1 MPDIDEKTTTK
12 HPGALRRVL
21 ERLDEYEPVR
31 RLVALARVGHRGRV
45 PLTGLAGSSRSL
57 VLGHLAQ
64 KSAGRLLLVVT
75 TDGDQAADLAEE
87 LSCVL
92 GESRV
97 GHFPARQILPYD
109 FRAPVGEIMGQR
121 IKTLSDMLAGR
132 LSAVVCPL
140 RALLEPTIDRAEL
153 QRSHISLG
161 VGDEVDLDDLVRRL
175 VDLGFK
181 RVPVVEEVGD
191 FALRGGLVD
200 FFTPGSSAPV
210 RVELFGDEVDTIRHF
225 DVATQRTVGQVDQVT
240 VLPKREVPITHQ
252 TLEEYLDDLP
262 EGDAEYIR
270 SRYLNDPELPGLE
283 WLAILFGLSQGA
295 LLDYIAPDA
304 VIVTH
309 GEGALRSDA
318 DDMLAEA
325 AKLRDRLSLHF
336 SRLPEAERYFRPIE
350 STFASLSERLHL
362 DILPFKG
369 GHSESIDF
377 GCVDHPAV
385 GSRLDTLGGLLTD
398 FSSSGMEYFIATDS
412 PSQVERLRHL
422 LSEREEITVTPSVE
436 VADIKSGFLCAKAG
450 VAILTDRQI
459 FGRYQRRIRRK
470 KYKEGVAIGDYASLN
485 RKDYVV
491 HTEHG
496 IARYLGL
503 ETIDVDARK
512 RDCLLL
518 EYAEGDRLFVPIEEF
533 NRVSKYAGKD
543 TAPQL
548 SHLGGPGWEKLKKRT
563 RKAIETM
570 AADLIRLYAERKA
583 QPGYSFG
590 EDTVWLSQLEASFP
604 FEETKDQLKA
614 INDVKYDMASDRAMD
629 RLICG
634 DVGYGKT
641 EVAIRAAF
649 KAIEHGKQVAVL
661 VPTTI
666 LAQQH
671 LQTFA
676 DRLVDFPVRI
686 EMLSRFR
693 SRKEQLEVVDDL
705 VAGKVDLV
713 IGTHR
718 LFSKDIA
725 FKDLGLLIVDEEHR
739 FGVRHKEKLRKLRAN
754 VDTISMSATPI
765 PRTLQ
770 MALTGV
776 RDMSLIA
783 TSPKDRLPIA
793 TEIVE
798 FDPGLIATAILREVD
813 RGGQVFFVHNRVQ
826 TIDAMHRFLLKLLP
840 QLRIGVGH
848 GQMHEKELEGVM
860 LGFLNR
866 AYDVLLCTSIIESG
880 LDIPNANTIIINRA
894 DRFGLAQLYQIRGRV
909 GRSSRRAY
917 AYLLTPPTR
926 LMGGDA
932 IKRLRALE
940 AHSDLG
946 TGFGLAMR
954 DLEIRGAGTILGARQ
969 SGFIEEVGF
978 DMYNKLLEDAIA
990 RLKGEPIVE
999 LPQTRLEL
1007 DIETYLSD
1015 GYINDRHHKVDLYR
1029 RLADARTLD
1038 DVERIRDEMTDRFG
1052 RMPQSATNLIEA
1064 TAVKIA
1070 ASLLQIEKVRI
1081 KRGRAVL
1088 QFAEGHMLTRHVIET
1103 FRKATDCP
1111 LEFSVVGQATTFM
1124 DLGPVHVD
1132 QRLSYLRGVLCKV

>member
-1 MPDIDEKTTTK
+1 MPET
-12 HPGALRRVL
+12 RVTEISSSSRSL
-21 ERLDEYEPVR
+21 QRVVDRLVEHEPVERLIS
-31 RLVALARVGHRGRV
+31 LAESHHVGRV
-45 PLTGLAGSSRSL
+45 PLSGLAGSSQSL
-57 VLGHLAQ
+57 ILSSLARET
-64 KSAGRLLLVVT
+64 SRPVLVVT
-75 TDGDQAADLAEE
+75 ADGDQSADLAEE
-87 LSCVL
+87 MSLLLS
-92 GESRV
+92 ETSV

-121 IKTLSDMLAGR
+121 IKTLSDLLSGK

-140 RALLEPTIDRAEL
+140 RALIEPTIDKGEL
-153 QRSHISLG
+153 ERSHISLRI
-161 VGDEVDLDDLVRRL
+161 GDEVDLDDLVRRL

-181 RVPVVEEVGD
+181 RMPVVEEVGD

-200 FFTPGSSAPV
+200 FFTPGASSPV

-225 DVATQRTVGQVDQVT
+225 DVASQRTIGRIEQVT

-252 TLEEYLDDLP
+252 TLEGYLDELP
-262 EGDAEYIR
+262 ESDAEYIR

-295 LLDYIAPDA
+295 LMDYLSEDTI
-304 VIVTH
+304 VVTH
-309 GEGALRSDA
+309 GEGSLRGSA
-318 DDMLAEA
+318 DDMLTEA
-325 AKLRDRLSLHF
+325 QKLRNRLSSHF
-336 SRLPEAERYFRPIE
+336 SRLPEADQYYRPIDE
-350 STFASLSERLHL
+350 TFASFSSHLHL

-369 GHSESIDF
+369 GHGEVVDF
-377 GCVDHPAV
+377 GCVEHPSV
-385 GSRLDTLGGLLTD
+385 GSRLDILGSLLSD
-398 FSSSGMEYFIATDS
+398 FASSGLEYFIATDS
-412 PSQVERLRHL
+412 QSQADRLSHL
-422 LSEREEITVTPSVE
+422 LAEREEISVLPPVD
-436 VADIKSGFLCAKAG
+436 VADIKAGFLCAKAG
-450 VAILTDRQI
+450 VAVLTDRQI
-459 FGRYQRRIRRK
+459 FGRYQRRTRRK

-485 RKDYVV
+485 RNDFVV
-491 HTEHG
+491 HTEYG

-503 ETIDVDARK
+503 ETIEVDQRK

-518 EYAEGDRLFVPIEEF
+518 EYADKDRLFVPIEEF

-543 TAPQL
+543 TAPAV

-570 AADLIRLYAERKA
+570 AADLIKLYAERKS
-583 QPGYSFG
+583 QPGYAFG
-590 EDTVWLSQLEASFP
+590 DDTVWLSQLEASFP

-614 INDVKYDMASDRAMD
+614 INDVKYDMASERAMD
-629 RLICG
+629 RLVCG

-641 EVAIRAAF
+641 EVAVRAAF
-649 KAIEHGKQVAVL
+649 KAIEKGKQAAVL
-661 VPTTI
+661 VPTTV

-671 LQTFA
+671 LQTFK
-676 DRLVDFPVRI
+676 DRLGDFPVRI

-693 SRKEQLEVVDDL
+693 TRKQQLEVVEDL
-705 VAGKVDLV
+705 GKGKVDLV

-718 LFSKDIA
+718 LFSKDVA
-725 FKDLGLLIVDEEHR
+725 FRDLGLLIVDEEHR

-776 RDMSLIA
+776 RDMSLIT
-783 TSPKDRLPIA
+783 TSPKDRLPIT
-793 TEIVE
+793 TEIAE
-798 FDPGLIATAILREVD
+798 FDPGTIATAILREVD

-826 TIDAMHRFLLKLLP
+826 TIDAMHRFLQKLLP
-840 QLRIGVGH
+840 QLRIGIGH
-848 GQMHEKELEGVM
+848 GQMHERELEGVM
-860 LGFLNR
+860 LGFLNQT
-866 AYDVLLCTSIIESG
+866 YDVLLCTSIIESG

-990 RLKGEPIVE
+990 RLKGEEVIE
-999 LPQTRLEL
+999 LPETKLEL
-1007 DIETYLSD
+1007 DIETYLDDS
-1015 GYINDRHHKVDLYR
+1015 YINDRHHKVDIYR

-1038 DVERIRDEMTDRFG
+1038 DVERIREEVIDRFG
-1052 RMPQSATNLIEA
+1052 RMPQSGANLVEA

-1070 ASLLQIEKVRI
+1070 ASLLEIEKVRM
-1081 KRGRAVL
+1081 KKGKAAL
-1088 QFAEGHMLTRHVIET
+1088 QFAEGRMLTRHQIET

-1111 LEFSVVGQATTFM
+1111 LEFSVVGQATIFL
-1124 DLGPVHVD
+1124 DLGQVHVD
-1132 QRLSYLRGVLCKV
+1132 QRLSYLRGVLSKV

>member
-1 MPDIDEKTTTK
+1 MPDIDEKTTKTSVR
-12 HPGALRRVL
+12 ALQRVL
-21 ERLDEYEPVR
+21 GRLAEHEPLQ
-31 RLVALARVGHRGRV
+31 RLVSLARSDHRGRV
-45 PLTGLAGSSRSL
+45 SLSGLAGSSRSL
-57 VLGHLAQ
+57 ILASLVQ
-64 KSAGRLLLVVT
+64 ETARPILVVT
-75 TDGDQAADLAEE
+75 ADGDQAADLAEE
-87 LSCVL
+87 LAYSL
-92 GESRV
+92 GDERV

-109 FRAPVGEIMGQR
+109 FRAPVGEVMGQR
-121 IKTLSDMLAGR
+121 IKTLSDLLAGR
-132 LSAVVCPL
+132 LAAVVCPL
-140 RALLEPTIDRAEL
+140 RALLEPTIDREEL
-153 QRSHISLG
+153 QRSHISVQ
-161 VGDEVDLDDLVRRL
+161 VGEEIDLDDLVRRL

-191 FALRGGLVD
+191 FALRGGLID
-200 FFTPGSSAPV
+200 FFTPGFSAPV
-210 RVELFGDEVDTIRHF
+210 RIELFGDEVETIRHF
-225 DVATQRTVGQVDQVT
+225 DVTTQRTVGQVDHVT

-252 TLEEYLDDLP
+252 TLEDHLDSLP
-262 EGDAEYIR
+262 EADADYIR

-295 LLDYIAPDA
+295 LLDYLPPDA
-304 VIVTH
+304 IMVTQ
-309 GEGALRSDA
+309 GEGSLRGDA
-318 DDMLAEA
+318 SDMLHEA
-325 AKLRDRLSLHF
+325 GKLRDRLSGHV
-336 SRLPEAERYFRPIE
+336 SRLPDADQYYRPIDG
-350 STFASLSERLHL
+350 TFASLAEHLHL
-362 DILPFKG
+362 DVLPFKG

-385 GSRLDTLGGLLTD
+385 GSRLDILGSLLTD
-398 FSSSGMEYFIATDS
+398 FASSGVEYFIATDS
-412 PSQVERLRHL
+412 ESQAQRLRHL
-422 LSEREEITVTPSVE
+422 LSERKEIGVSPAVE
-436 VADIKSGFLCAKAG
+436 VSDIRAGFLCARAG

-459 FGRYQRRIRRK
+459 FGRYQRRVRRK

-485 RKDYVV
+485 RNDYVV

-503 ETIDVDARK
+503 ETIEVDRRK

-518 EYAEGDRLFVPIEEF
+518 EYAEKDRLFVPIEEF

-543 TAPQL
+543 TAPTL

-570 AADLIRLYAERKA
+570 AADLIKLYADRKS
-583 QPGYSFG
+583 QPGYAFG

-629 RLICG
+629 RLVCG

-649 KAIEHGKQVAVL
+649 KAIEKGKQVAVL
-661 VPTTI
+661 VPTTV

-671 LQTFA
+671 LQTFT
-676 DRLVDFPVRI
+676 DRLGDFPVRI

-693 SRKEQLEVVDDL
+693 TRKQQLETVEDL
-705 VAGKVDLV
+705 AAGKVDLV

-718 LFSKDIA
+718 LFSKDVA
-725 FKDLGLLIVDEEHR
+725 FRDLGLLIVDEEHR
-739 FGVRHKEKLRKLRAN
+739 FGVRHKEKLRRLRAN

-776 RDMSLIA
+776 RDMSLIT
-783 TSPKDRLPIA
+783 TSPKDRLPIT
-793 TEIVE
+793 TEIAE
-798 FDPGLIATAILREVD
+798 FDPGTIATAILREVD

-826 TIDAMHRFLLKLLP
+826 TIDAMYRYLLKLLP
-840 QLRIGVGH
+840 QLRIGIGH
-848 GQMHEKELEGVM
+848 GQMHERELEGVM
-860 LGFLNR
+860 VGFLNR
-866 AYDVLLCTSIIESG
+866 TYDVLLCTSIIESG

-926 LMGGDA
+926 LLGADA

-990 RLKGEPIVE
+990 RLKGEEVIE
-999 LPQTRLEL
+999 LPETKLEL

-1015 GYINDRHHKVDLYR
+1015 SYINDRHHKVDIYR

-1038 DVERIRDEMTDRFG
+1038 DVERIREEVSDRFG
-1052 RMPQSATNLIEA
+1052 RMPQSGVNLVEA

-1070 ASLLQIEKVRI
+1070 ASLLEIDKVRL
-1081 KRGRAVL
+1081 KRGKAVL
-1088 QFAEGHMLTRHVIET
+1088 QFAEGRMLTRHEIET

-1111 LEFSVVGQATTFM
+1111 LEFSVVGQAAVFL
-1124 DLGPVHVD
+1124 DLGQVHVD
-1132 QRLSYLRGVLCKV
+1132 QRLNYLRGVLCKV